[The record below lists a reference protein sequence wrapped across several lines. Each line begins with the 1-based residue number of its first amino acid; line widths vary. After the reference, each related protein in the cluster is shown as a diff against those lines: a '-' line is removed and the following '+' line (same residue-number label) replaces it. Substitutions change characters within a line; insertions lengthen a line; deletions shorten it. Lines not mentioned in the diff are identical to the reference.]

1 MPIYPAPYK
10 SLEEFQ
16 YLDDLDL
23 TRTIAAV
30 QTRRGKDA
38 DYIVGDH
45 YRARVKV
52 RRADDST
59 YWHCICVPKGYM
71 TDLVSVPKWGRPF
84 VGRVGPHL
92 EACIFHDWLY
102 EAWIVLGQQPQ
113 WSMKEFADDVV
124 KVAMEKANVGRA
136 TRTSINLAVQKCGG
150 REFRQAR
157 REEITIPEVDTIIK
171 LPNEG
176 PERDQAIECLK
187 NCVCCGCV
195 EDGPPH

>member
-16 YLDDLDL
+16 YLDDLYL

-45 YRARVKV
+45 YRARVEV

-59 YWHCICVPKGYM
+59 YSHCICVPKGYM
-71 TDLVSVPKWGRPF
+71 TDLVSVPKLGRLF
-84 VGRVGPHL
+84 VGRVGPYL

-124 KVAMEKANVGRA
+124 KLAMEKAKVGGA
-136 TRTSINLAVQKCGG
+136 TRRIINFAVRKLGG
-150 REFRQAR
+150 SEFRKAR
-157 REEITIPEVDTIIK
+157 GEKITVPKVDTIIK

-176 PERDQAIECLK
+176 
-187 NCVCCGCV
+187 
-195 EDGPPH
+195 

>member
-1 MPIYPAPYK
+1 MRDET
-10 SLEEFQ
+10 LEGFE
-16 YLDDLDL
+16 YLDSLHL
-23 TRTIAAV
+23 TRSIRSV

-52 RRADDST
+52 RGADGKT

-71 TDLVSVPKWGRPF
+71 TDLVSVPRLGRLF

-102 EAWIVLGQQPQ
+102 EAWLVLGEQPQ

-124 KVAMEKANVGRA
+124 KAAMEAAKVGRT
-136 TRTSINLAVQKCGG
+136 TRASINLAVRRLGG
-150 REFRQAR
+150 KEFRKAR
-157 REEITIPEVDTIIK
+157 RGETIAIPKIDTIIK
-171 LPNEG
+171 LPSES
-176 PERDQAIECLK
+176 PEREQAIEYRK
-187 NCVCCGCV
+187 KCVCCG
-195 EDGPPH
+195 